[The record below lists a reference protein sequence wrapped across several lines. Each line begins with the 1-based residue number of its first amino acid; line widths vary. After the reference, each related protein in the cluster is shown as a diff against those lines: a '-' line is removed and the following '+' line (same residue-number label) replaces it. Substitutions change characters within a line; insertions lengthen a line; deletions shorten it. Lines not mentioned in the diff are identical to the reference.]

1 MTISNLRNIAIIAHV
16 DHGKTT
22 LVDQLLKQSG
32 TFDERKIVPDRVMD
46 SNVIERERGITILAK
61 NTAIRWR
68 DYRINI
74 VDTPGHA
81 DFGGEV
87 ERVLSMVDCVLLLV
101 DAVDGPMP
109 QTRFVTQKAFSH
121 GLRPIVVIN
130 KVDRDEARPS
140 WVLDQTFDLFD
151 RLGASEAQLDFPVVY
166 ASALRGFSGNDPKE
180 MAQDMTPLFEAIVK
194 HCPQPDVDA
203 EGPLQLQ
210 VSQLDY
216 SSYVGAIGIGRI
228 KRGTIK
234 RNSQVVVVDRNGKLV
249 QDWPHLE
256 KMFHLA
262 RRAAD
267 YLGFEDHPYDALL
280 DTYEPGA
287 KTAHIK
293 TIFADLRQQTL
304 PLLKAIQA
312 KGDATDY
319 SVLERSFPVDK
330 QREFG
335 LKIARAL
342 GLPEKYSRLDV
353 SAHPFCTH
361 FGPQDIRITTR
372 FDEHYFPMSLFGT
385 WHETGHG
392 LYEHGVALE
401 LDRTPLAGGASL
413 GIHESQS
420 RLYENLVCRS
430 KPFWERYYPQLEA
443 LVPEVT
449 QGVSLEEF
457 YKAINRVEADLIR
470 VEADEVTYNF
480 HIMLRF
486 ELETA
491 LLEGNLK
498 VSDLPEAW
506 NAKMQD
512 YLGVTP
518 PNDAQGVMQ
527 DVHWSAGLIGY
538 FPTYS
543 LGNLLSVQLF
553 KAAEAKLGD
562 LHAMFR
568 AGNFAPLLEWLR
580 ENVHQHGRKLLPHEI
595 ATLATGKPLEATD
608 YVNYL
613 KEKYSAI
620 YGL

>member
-1 MTISNLRNIAIIAHV
+1 MLERMQPLITPPLEELKNTLGKAHDLGMASAV
-16 DHGKTT
+16 LNWEQETYMPHGGAGHRA
-22 LVDQLLKQSG
+22 DQLATLDLLGHQTFTDKRVGQLLEELKPLEEGGDAQS
-32 TFDERKIVPDRVMD
+32 FDASLIRVT
-46 SNVIERERGITILAK
+46 R
-61 NTAIRWR
+61 R
-68 DYRINI
+68 DYHKA
-74 VDTPGHA
+74 TKFPSE
-81 DFGGEV
+81 FV
-87 ERVLSMVDCVLLLV
+87 EEISR
-101 DAVDGPMP
+101 A
-109 QTRFVTQKAFSH
+109 QNAAHFAW
-121 GLRPIVVIN
+121 I
-130 KVDRDEARPS
+130 EARKG
-140 WVLDQTFDLFD
+140 D
-151 RLGASEAQLDFPVVY
+151 DFK
-166 ASALRGFSGNDPKE
+166 GF
-180 MAQDMTPLFEAIVK
+180 Q
-194 HCPQPDVDA
+194 
-203 EGPLQLQ
+203 
-210 VSQLDY
+210 
-216 SSYVGAIGIGRI
+216 
-228 KRGTIK
+228 
-234 RNSQVVVVDRNGKLV
+234 
-249 QDWPHLE
+249 PHLE
-256 KMFHLA
+256 TMFDLA

-280 DTYEPGA
+280 DGYEPGA

-319 SVLERSFPVDK
+319 SVLERSFPVEK

-342 GLPEKYSRLDV
+342 GLPEEYSRLDV

-401 LDRTPLAGGASL
+401 LNRTPLAGGASL
-413 GIHESQS
+413 GVHESQS
-420 RLYENLVCRS
+420 RLFENLICRS
-430 KPFWERYYPQLEA
+430 KPFWEHYYPQLEA

-449 QGVSLEEF
+449 KGVSLEDF
-457 YKAINRVEADLIR
+457 YKAINRVKADLIR

-480 HIMLRF
+480 HVMLRF

-498 VSDLPEAW
+498 VADLPEAW

-518 PNDAQGVMQ
+518 PNNAQGVLQ
-527 DVHWSAGLIGY
+527 DVHWSSGLIGY

-543 LGNLLSVQLF
+543 LGNLLSVQLYN
-553 KAAEAKLGD
+553 AAEAKLGN
-562 LHAMFR
+562 LHQMFGK
-568 AGNFAPLLEWLR
+568 GNFAPLLEWLR
-580 ENVHQHGRKLLPHEI
+580 ENVHQHGRKLLPDEI
-595 ATLATGKPLEATD
+595 ALRATGKPLEATD

-613 KEKYSAI
+613 KGKYSAI